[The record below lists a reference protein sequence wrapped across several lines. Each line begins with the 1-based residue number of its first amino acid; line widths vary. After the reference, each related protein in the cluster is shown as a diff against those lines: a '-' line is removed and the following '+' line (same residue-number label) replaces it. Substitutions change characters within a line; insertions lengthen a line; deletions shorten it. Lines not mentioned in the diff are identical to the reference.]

1 MKNLFTKK
9 FVSFLTFFMV
19 CSTAFA
25 QKLESKEKLAPA
37 VVIFMDFNKSLYSKS
52 EGNAYF
58 SEDPKAAL
66 VGMIVPKK
74 YSVLMDE
81 MKKDGAE
88 GVKNLQNGEFE
99 NAGQKYFFYSGNI
112 IVEKTKEFFLEVLL
126 KELDADHCVVVTSMF
141 QPAHK
146 EIFGKEAKQAII
158 SAQILN

>member
-1 MKNLFTKK
+1 MKNLFTRK

-19 CSTAFA
+19 CSTAFG

-37 VVIFMDFNKSLYSKS
+37 VVIFMDFNKSLYTKS

-74 YSVLMDE
+74 YTDLMEE
-81 MKKDGAE
+81 MKKDAAD

-99 NAGQKYFFYSGNI
+99 NAGVKYFFYSGNI
-112 IVEKTKEFFLEVLL
+112 IVEKTKEFFLEVIL
-126 KELDADHCVVVTSMF
+126 KETDADHCIVVTSMF
-141 QPAHK
+141 QPKHK
-146 EIFGKEAKQAII
+146 SIFEKEAKKAII

>member
-1 MKNLFTKK
+1 MKNLFTRK
-9 FVSFLTFFMV
+9 FVSFLTFLMV
-19 CSTAFA
+19 CSSAFG

-37 VVIFMDFNKSLYSKS
+37 VVIFMDFNKSLYAKS

-74 YSVLMDE
+74 YSVLMEE

-99 NAGQKYFFYSGNI
+99 NSGQKYFFYSGNI

-141 QPAHK
+141 QPDHK
-146 EIFGKEAKQAII
+146 EIFGKEGKQAII

>member
-1 MKNLFTKK
+1 MKNLFTRK
-9 FVSFLTFFMV
+9 FLSFLTFFMV

-74 YSVLMDE
+74 YSVLMEE
-81 MKKDGAE
+81 MKKDGAD

-99 NAGQKYFFYSGNI
+99 NSGQKYFFYSGNI
-112 IVEKTKEFFLEVLL
+112 IAEKTKEFFLEVLL
-126 KELDADHCVVVTSMF
+126 KELDENHCVVVTSMF

-146 EIFGKEAKQAII
+146 DIFGKEAKKAII

>member
-1 MKNLFTKK
+1 MKNLFTRK

-19 CSTAFA
+19 CSTAIG

-37 VVIFMDFNKSLYSKS
+37 VVIFMDFNKSLYAKS

>member
-146 EIFGKEAKQAII
+146 DIFGKEAKQAII

>member
-1 MKNLFTKK
+1 
-9 FVSFLTFFMV
+9 MV

-74 YSVLMDE
+74 YSVLMEE
-81 MKKDGAE
+81 MKKDGAD

-99 NAGQKYFFYSGNI
+99 NSGQKYFFYSGNI
-112 IVEKTKEFFLEVLL
+112 IAEKTKEFFLEVLL
-126 KELDADHCVVVTSMF
+126 KELDENHCVVVTSMF

-146 EIFGKEAKQAII
+146 DIFGKEAKKAII

>member
-1 MKNLFTKK
+1 MKNLFTRK

-19 CSTAFA
+19 CSSAFG

-74 YSVLMDE
+74 YSVLMEE